1 MQRSSLPFE
10 IQPDSGVPIYRQIM
24 DQVCTMV
31 ASRRLTPGDMLP
43 SIRQMAAGLQV
54 NMMTIS
60 KAYTRL
66 EAEGV
71 LQRVRGRGMRVLA
84 PATKTSLTSRKKE
97 LRELSRPLLT
107 RAQQLGL
114 SHSQILEILESML
127 KEP

>member
-1 MQRSSLPFE
+1 
-10 IQPDSGVPIYRQIM
+10 
-24 DQVCTMV
+24 MV
-31 ASRRLTPGDMLP
+31 TSRRLKPGDLIP
-43 SIRQMAAGLQV
+43 SIRQMAAGLEV
-54 NMMTIS
+54 NMMTVS

-84 PATKTSLTSRKKE
+84 PTTKGSLASRKKE
-97 LRELSRPLLT
+97 LKEVARPLLT

-127 KEP
+127 KEQ

>member
-1 MQRSSLPFE
+1 
-10 IQPDSGVPIYRQIM
+10 
-24 DQVCTMV
+24 MV
-31 ASRRLTPGDMLP
+31 ASHRLASGDLLP

-54 NMMTIS
+54 NMMTVS

-84 PATKTSLTSRKKE
+84 PTTKSSLTSRKKE
-97 LRELSRPLLT
+97 LRELARPMMT

-114 SHSQILEILESML
+114 SNTQILEILESML
-127 KEP
+127 KEK

>member
-10 IQPDSGVPIYRQIM
+10 IHTDSGVPIYRQIM
-24 DQVCTMV
+24 DQVGTMI
-31 ASRRLTPGDMLP
+31 ASGRLTPGDLLP
-43 SIRQMAAGLQV
+43 SIRQMAAGLEV
-54 NMMTIS
+54 NMMTVS

-84 PATKTSLTSRKKE
+84 PTTKLSLVSRKKE
-97 LRELSRPLLT
+97 LKEVARPLIT

-114 SHSQILEILESML
+114 SHSQVIEILKSML
-127 KEP
+127 KEQ

>member
-1 MQRSSLPFE
+1 M
-10 IQPDSGVPIYRQIM
+10 I
-24 DQVCTMV
+24 
-31 ASRRLTPGDMLP
+31 ASRRLTPGDLLP

-54 NMMTIS
+54 NMMTVS

-84 PATKTSLTSRKKE
+84 LATKTSLASRKKE
-97 LRELSRPLLT
+97 LKDLSRPLII

-114 SHSQILEILESML
+114 SNSQIIEILESML
-127 KEP
+127 KEQ

>member
-1 MQRSSLPFE
+1 
-10 IQPDSGVPIYRQIM
+10 
-24 DQVCTMV
+24 MV
-31 ASRRLTPGDMLP
+31 ASRRLKPGDLLP
-43 SIRQMAAGLQV
+43 SIRQMAAGLEV
-54 NMMTIS
+54 NMMTVS

-84 PATKTSLTSRKKE
+84 PTTKGSLASRKKE
-97 LRELSRPLLT
+97 LKEVARPMLT

-127 KEP
+127 KEQ